1 MSHYLKDPQAQVNY
15 RIDWGAH
22 YLGEQLLMTS
32 DWQVSPQEDGGL
44 TIIDQG
50 REDQRTSVAVSGGIA
65 GHRYRLTNRVTLS
78 SGESDERSI
87 SFQIE
92 ER

>member
-15 RIDWGAH
+15 RIDWGVH
-22 YLGEQLLMTS
+22 YLGEQLLSAS

-44 TIIDQG
+44 TIIAHG
-50 REDQRTSVAVSGGIA
+50 REDRHTSVTVGGGIA
-65 GHRYRLTNRVTLS
+65 GHRYWLTNRVTLS
-78 SGESDERSI
+78 NGESDERSI
-87 SFQIE
+87 SFQVE